1 MIKKVLGQ
9 GEWAEGAMNNFDF
22 TDNLRWTPEAKSKL
36 KNIPFFVR
44 SQARQRIE
52 QLARSAGNGIV
63 TVDLVEQARS
73 EFGQ

>member
-1 MIKKVLGQ
+1 MKK
-9 GEWAEGAMNNFDF
+9 MDDF
-22 TDNLRWTPEAKSKL
+22 ALNDSPHWTPEAKAKL

-52 QLARSAGNGIV
+52 ELARAAGLEEV
-63 TVDLVEQARS
+63 TAEIVEQARV

>member
-1 MIKKVLGQ
+1 MSQ
-9 GEWAEGAMNNFDF
+9 FEF
-22 TDNLRWTPEAKSKL
+22 TDTLIWTAEAEAKL

-52 QLARSAGNGIV
+52 ALARAEELDQV
-63 TVDLVEQARS
+63 TGDLVERARV

>member
-1 MIKKVLGQ
+1 MENVEFNEELEWTKEAQIK
-9 GEWAEGAMNNFDF
+9 F
-22 TDNLRWTPEAKSKL
+22 

-52 QLARSAGNGIV
+52 ELARAADEYIV
-63 TVDLVEQARS
+63 TAEIVEQARV

>member
-1 MIKKVLGQ
+1 MKKLD
-9 GEWAEGAMNNFDF
+9 DF
-22 TDNLRWTPEAKSKL
+22 ALNDSPRWTPEAEAKL

-52 QLARSAGNGIV
+52 QLARVAGLDVV
-63 TVDLVEQARS
+63 TAEIVEQARL